1 MWLTFSF
8 LVISVSCSVSRTC
21 WLRIETRPLPWF
33 PSRPKG
39 TCKYYL
45 SPALP
50 MTWESQEGVRNSRR
64 APSSQPLAPV
74 PFYSSQ
80 IFPGTPVLCFFIVQS
95 YLDTSRFFFSSV
107 IMCVCVCVCVRLSVS
122 VCLCLRRLC
131 QIILN
136 VGVLFLL
143 FFCMAEPQNRSA
155 AQTAFHLTGVFLFR
169 RQM

>member
-95 YLDTSRFFFSSV
+95 YLDTSRFFFFLCHCV
-107 IMCVCVCVCVRLSVS
+107 RVRVCPFVCVCMSMSTKTLSNYFKCWCFISVIFLHGRTPKQVS
-122 VCLCLRRLC
+122 SPNC
-131 QIILN
+131 
-136 VGVLFLL
+136 FP
-143 FFCMAEPQNRSA
+143 FDRS
-155 AQTAFHLTGVFLFR
+155 LSL
-169 RQM
+169 